1 MRWSV
6 RRTASM
12 LACVIALLSSAT
24 LAHSVGAQ
32 VSVQPKAAAT
42 VKQAPLAK
50 PLWTELTPTQ
60 QQALAPLAA
69 DWDKLD
75 SARKKKWIEM
85 TNRYSS
91 LTPEQQARIQERMR
105 EWVKLTPEQRRVAR
119 ESYSR
124 TKKLEPDQKSAQWQE
139 YQQLS
144 DEQKKK
150 LAEDAVARKRVTN
163 LPPAA
168 QDKTTLVPPSKSVLR
183 QQPAPLPAPLP
194 TQPPTVQ

>member
-1 MRWSV
+1 MPRC
-6 RRTASM
+6 RAALL
-12 LACVIALLSSAT
+12 LACMIALISGPSAANN
-24 LAHSVGAQ
+24 LAAQ
-32 VSVQPKAAAT
+32 PAAPARSA
-42 VKQAPLAK
+42 APAK
-50 PLWTELTPTQ
+50 PVPHARPLWTELSPAQ

-75 SARKKKWIEM
+75 GARKKKWIEL
-85 TNRYSS
+85 TKRYAS
-91 LTPEQQARIQERMR
+91 LAPEQQARMQERMR
-105 EWVKLTPEQRRVAR
+105 EWLKLTPEERRVAR

-150 LAEDAVARKRVTN
+150 LADEAVARKRVAN

-168 QDKTTLVPPSKSVLR
+168 PEKNKLVPPSKAVLR
-183 QQPAPLPAPLP
+183 QQPAQPAV
-194 TQPPTVQ
+194 TQ